1 MNLGKFS
8 FNSKSND
15 LKKFENL
22 ELNDKRI
29 VFYSENQNSI
39 FIFKSLIDELLNQN
53 ISICYVT
60 SSNDDPMLSMK
71 NEKIKTFYIGE
82 GITRTKFFL
91 NLKTDILIMTMPE
104 LGISFIKRSKIHPVH
119 YIYMF
124 HAIASTHL
132 VYKKNAFDN
141 YDSIFCIGNF
151 QVDEIRNRE
160 KLYNLNTKNLIK
172 TGYTHLDNLMEKYSS
187 KKQLPINNPIQVLIA
202 PSWSNDGL
210 FETLIGETILILLN
224 ANFKVILRPH
234 PMTQK
239 KSKKKINNLR
249 QKFISNKNFII
260 EENIPNFD
268 SFVKS
273 DIMITD
279 WSGAAIEY
287 AFTLER
293 PVLFIDVPKKI
304 HNPDYEKIPQIPI
317 EISIRDKIG
326 EIISPS
332 NMQILPSKIRDLCQ
346 NNHMKNKIQE
356 TRDELIFNIGNS
368 SKLEAEYILKIRNK
382 LQK

>member
-1 MNLGKFS
+1 
-8 FNSKSND
+8 
-15 LKKFENL
+15 
-22 ELNDKRI
+22 
-29 VFYSENQNSI
+29 
-39 FIFKSLIDELLNQN
+39 
-53 ISICYVT
+53 
-60 SSNDDPMLSMK
+60 
-71 NEKIKTFYIGE
+71 
-82 GITRTKFFL
+82 
-91 NLKTDILIMTMPE
+91 MTMPE
-104 LGISFIKRSKIHPVH
+104 LGISFIKKSKIHPVH

-151 QVDEIRNRE
+151 QVNEIKSRE
-160 KLYNLNTKNLIK
+160 KLYNLNTKNLII
-172 TGYTHLDNLMEKYSS
+172 TGYSHLDNLMEKYSS
-187 KKQLPINNPIQVLIA
+187 KKQFPTNNPIQVLIA
-202 PSWSNDGL
+202 PSWSDDGL
-210 FETLIGETILILLN
+210 FETIIEETILILLN
-224 ANFKVILRPH
+224 VNFKVILRPH

-268 SFVKS
+268 SFLKS

-346 NNHMKNKIQE
+346 NNHMKNKIQKA
-356 TRDELIFNIGNS
+356 RDELISNIGNS
-368 SKLEAEYILKIRNK
+368 SKLETEYILKIRNQ